1 MLELALTMSR
11 VGVVFSSCLFEDAGI
26 VICTTSGVFC
36 FTPNKANYTNS
47 RLNQYAQFTG
57 TYVQSAMN
65 AVDQLFS
72 PLKLEANVF
81 HNGQYC
87 GMWALDTSGADKMTF
102 HVIVKGTCHLK
113 VGDQITM
120 LKEGDAVFF
129 PSDSKHVVTNFPE
142 QDIDINSAES
152 IPMNAVLTEPST
164 GLVCG
169 NFGHQHPI
177 FERIVKQLPDVI
189 IVRRESNSASA
200 KVIDLLLEESAVSGA
215 ENNALLNRLSD
226 CLFLLMVRDHV
237 DVESGVFA
245 AMSHPKLTR
254 AMALMHGA
262 PDDRIG
268 LEQLA
273 GEALMSRSAFST
285 LFKSVVGQS
294 PMDYLKQWRI
304 TLAYRWLVDEG
315 ISTYDA
321 AVRCGYESES
331 SFSKAFT
338 SVMGFGPGKARA
350 RLKSPH

>member
-1 MLELALTMSR
+1 
-11 VGVVFSSCLFEDAGI
+11 
-26 VICTTSGVFC
+26 
-36 FTPNKANYTNS
+36 
-47 RLNQYAQFTG
+47 
-57 TYVQSAMN
+57 MN
-65 AVDQLFS
+65 AVNQLFS

-87 GMWALDTSGADKMTF
+87 GVWAVDVSGADKMTF
-102 HVIVKGTCHLK
+102 HVVVRGNCFLK
-113 VGDQITM
+113 MDDKISK
-120 LKEGDAVFF
+120 LEEGDAVFF
-129 PSDSKHVVTNFPE
+129 PSDSKHIVTNFPD
-142 QDIDINSAES
+142 QDIDINKAES

-169 NFGHQHPI
+169 NFGHQHPM
-177 FERIVKQLPDVI
+177 FERIVKQLPEVI
-189 IVRRESNSASA
+189 IVRRASNSASA
-200 KVIDLLLEESAVSGA
+200 RVVDLLLEESATSEGEASV
-215 ENNALLNRLSD
+215 LLNRLSD
-226 CLFLLMVRDHV
+226 CLFLLMVRDHL

-304 TLAYRWLVDEG
+304 TLAYRWLVDDG
-315 ISTYDA
+315 VSTYEA
-321 AVRCGYESES
+321 AIRCGYESES

-350 RLKSPH
+350 HLKA